1 MSARVDLVEAEDH
14 WRLPVAGTVIDQC
27 CFDFAVVLRLGIGN
41 AGWEIR
47 ISQPFV
53 VTAQDGTEQLVI
65 PEELAHVEA
74 VLALLRLAV
83 EEATAYKDGR
93 LELRLA
99 GGSMLQA
106 PPDEGYE
113 AWEAAGPDG
122 MKVFA
127 LPGGALAVWRS
138 TAEPNE

>member
-1 MSARVDLVEAEDH
+1 MVEGEDH
-14 WRLPVAGTVIDQC
+14 WRLPVAGSAIDQC
-27 CFDFAVVLRLGIGN
+27 CFDVAVVLRLGIGT

-53 VTAQDGTEQLVI
+53 VTAPDGTEQLVV

-74 VLALLRLAV
+74 VLALLRLVV
-83 EEATAYKDGR
+83 EGATAYKDGR

-99 GGSMLQA
+99 GGSVLKV

-122 MKVFA
+122 MKVFS
-127 LPGGALAVWRS
+127 LPGGELAVWRS
-138 TAEPNE
+138 TPDPYA

>member
-1 MSARVDLVEAEDH
+1 MNGKVDLVEADDH
-14 WRLPVAGTVIDQC
+14 WRLPLTGKAIDQC
-27 CFDFAVVLRLGIGN
+27 CFDFAVVLRLGIGD

-53 VTAQDGTEQLVI
+53 VVAPDGTDRLVV

-74 VLALLRLAV
+74 VLPLLRLAV
-83 EEATAYKDGR
+83 EDAIAYKDGR

-99 GGSMLQA
+99 GGAVLQV

-127 LPGGALAVWRS
+127 LPGGELAVWRS
-138 TAEPNE
+138 TADPDE

>member
-1 MSARVDLVEAEDH
+1 
-14 WRLPVAGTVIDQC
+14 
-27 CFDFAVVLRLGIGN
+27 VLRLDIGN
-41 AGWEIR
+41 AEWEIR

-53 VTAQDGTEQLVI
+53 VAAPDGTDQLVV

-99 GGSMLQA
+99 GGTMLQV

-113 AWEAAGPDG
+113 AWAAAGPDG

-127 LPGGALAVWRS
+127 LPVGELAVWRS
-138 TAEPNE
+138 TADPGE